1 MNTGITLT
9 QLAQQIEAEKAVKKD
24 LIADTRTI
32 RMTED
37 GNNVEVQGRGS
48 FAIRNLTHNQIATRI
63 GIPTKYYDRMRV
75 EAPDL
80 LSANVN
86 RWFEQNPERRM
97 IRTMGPDARA
107 FLSDR
112 YQRIDHS
119 EIAEVALPVIATVP
133 QVKIVSCQITEA
145 RMYIQAVAPLI
156 TGEVKRGDI
165 VEAGVIISNSEI
177 GMGSVSVAPLAWR
190 LVCLNGMK
198 MPEGN
203 FKAYHVGRRID
214 DDADLWKDDTR
225 KADDRAVLLKVRDM
239 VAAALDKARF
249 SAALDKMRATTE
261 AKITGN
267 PAMAVEELAKTI
279 GASEAETGG
288 ILRALIEGGDLSA
301 WGVINAVTAQA
312 HSAKDYDRSVEFE
325 TAGGH
330 LLELPKTEWK
340 RILEAA

>member
-1 MNTGITLT
+1 MNTGISLT
-9 QLAQQIEAEKAVKKD
+9 ALAQQIENEKAIKKD
-24 LIADTRTI
+24 LIADTRTVH
-32 RMTED
+32 MSED
-37 GNNVEVQGRGS
+37 GSSLNVEGRGA
-48 FAIRNLTHNQIATRI
+48 FNLRNLAHAQIATRI
-63 GIPTKYYDRMRV
+63 GIPQKYYDRMRA

-119 EIAEVALPVIATVP
+119 EIAEVALPIIAKVP
-133 QVKIVSCQITEA
+133 QVKIVSCQITDM

-156 TGEVKRGDI
+156 TGEVKKGDI
-165 VEAGVIISNSEI
+165 VEAGVVISNSEV
-177 GMGSVSVAPLAWR
+177 GAGSVSVATLAWR
-190 LVCLNGMK
+190 LICLNGMK
-198 MPEGN
+198 MPDGN
-203 FKAYHVGRRID
+203 FKAYHVGRRIED
-214 DDADLWKDDTR
+214 DSQLWQDDTR

-249 SAALDKMRATTE
+249 EVALDKMRATTE

-267 PAMAVEELAKTI
+267 PALAVEELAKTI

-312 HSAKDYDRSVEFE
+312 HTAKDYDRSVDFE
-325 TAGGH
+325 NAGGQ
-330 LLELPKTEWK
+330 LLELPRSDWK